1 MCAFGE
7 TYSAQQALD
16 LQLVNRLCEPGKALE
31 EAMEAAERFARNPPV
46 AKALLKSA
54 LNTGNDTV
62 DRAVATE
69 IEYESLLQTTEDFGE
84 AALAFR
90 EKRKP
95 NFTGR

>member
-1 MCAFGE
+1 
-7 TYSAQQALD
+7 
-16 LQLVNRLCEPGKALE
+16 V
-31 EAMEAAERFARNPPV
+31 RFAKNPPV
-46 AKALLKSA
+46 AMALLKSA

-69 IEYESLLQTTEDFGE
+69 GDYQSMLMHTEDFAE
-84 AALAFR
+84 ATRAFM